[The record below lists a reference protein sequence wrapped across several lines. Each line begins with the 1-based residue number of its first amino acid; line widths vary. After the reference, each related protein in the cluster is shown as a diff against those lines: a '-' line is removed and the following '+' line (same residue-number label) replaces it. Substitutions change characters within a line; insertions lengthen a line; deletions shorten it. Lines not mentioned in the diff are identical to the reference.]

1 MASWWSAEYMLI
13 SAVFLCVT
21 YTKDQIKWR
30 NHIHVRVAE
39 DLVRLGFGDDA
50 SSVASFEAFT
60 ARTIPTF
67 ALFSALGDSG
77 ATSQSRFYPTP
88 AATNERQI
96 ADISGKCALIES
108 TCGCV

>member
-1 MASWWSAEYMLI
+1 MASWWSVEYMLI

-21 YTKDQIKWR
+21 YTKDQIKCG
-30 NHIHVRVAE
+30 NNIHVRVAE

-88 AATNERQI
+88 AATNGRQS
-96 ADISGKCALIES
+96 ADISRKFKFMES
-108 TCGCV
+108 T